1 MDQIPTEAEA
11 IRQTVRDAYGKA
23 AQNATDTRATTEG
36 LGYAVDQLDR
46 VPEEANLGLGCGN
59 PTAVASLRP
68 GDVVVDL
75 GSGGGLDAL
84 IAAERVGPTGRVI
97 GVDMT
102 PEMLAR
108 ARKAAVD
115 AGVADRVEFREGVIE
130 SLPVVSASVDVV
142 LSNCVVN
149 LSPDKPQVFR
159 EAHRILKPGG
169 RLSISDILLT
179 EKLPEPVAQLA
190 AAYTG
195 CLGGAM
201 LAEHYLAAL
210 AEAGFTDIRHTRRS
224 AAGMIEAAE
233 NDPTVAAFIEG
244 YGRERVQAIA
254 QTVFSYQIN
263 AIKP

>member
-1 MDQIPTEAEA
+1 MSSVPTQSDAIHDLVRSRYAEA
-11 IRQTVRDAYGKA
+11 AVRSVDA
-23 AQNATDTRATTEG
+23 RATTVA
-36 LGYAVDQLDR
+36 LGYDAEELAE

-59 PTAVASLRP
+59 PTTLASLEP

-84 IAAERVGPTGRVI
+84 IAARHVGSEGRVI
-97 GVDMT
+97 GIDMT
-102 PEMLAR
+102 PPMLAR

-115 AGVADRVEFREGVIE
+115 AEVADRVEFREGLIE
-130 SLPVVSASVDVV
+130 ALPVVSGSVDVV
-142 LSNCVVN
+142 MSNCVVN
-149 LSPDKPQVFR
+149 LSPDKPKVFR
-159 EAHRILKPGG
+159 EAFRVLKSGG

-179 EKLPEPVAQLA
+179 EALPQPVAELA

-201 LAEHYLAAL
+201 LAEDYLRAL
-210 AEAGFTDIRHTRRS
+210 ADVGFTEIRHTRRS
-224 AAGMIEAAE
+224 AAGMIDAAT
-233 NDPTVAAFIEG
+233 NDPTVQSFIEG
-244 YGRERVQAIA
+244 FGRERIEALA